1 MRLNRS
7 AALRRQSADVIRF
20 CRDLGEDEWGRPS
33 AAEGWRIKDVVAHLG
48 ASCHAIFTPASV
60 TLLYSKNIERTNDFY
75 VDQRRDWRP
84 ERVLA
89 EFERWS
95 RRLAALSGALS
106 RTPARNVRL
115 PLGELG
121 KYPAQVLLGSAVVFD
136 QHTHLR
142 YDLAPAL
149 DRPTPRIDEE
159 RTAVVLEWML
169 AVLSNQLRKAGP
181 PSLDRPVS
189 LTLTGPG
196 GGSWVVAADGRIQP
210 GAPDGAA
217 AIVGGAED
225 FPGWGTGRTP
235 WRDADIKIT
244 GDEDYAVRF
253 LDALN
258 IV

>member
-1 MRLNRS
+1 MKLNRS

-20 CRDLGEDEWGRPS
+20 CRDLGEDEWGRAS
-33 AAEGWRIKDVVAHLG
+33 AAQGWRIKDVIAHLA

-60 TLLYSKNIERTNDFY
+60 TLLFSKNIERTNDFY
-75 VDQRRDWRP
+75 VDQRRDWGP
-84 ERVLA
+84 DRVLA

-106 RTPARNVRL
+106 RTPARNLRL

-121 KYPAQVLLGSAVVFD
+121 KFPAEVLLGSAVVFD

-169 AVLSNQLRKAGP
+169 AVLSNQLGKAGP
-181 PSLDRPVS
+181 PWLDRSIS

-196 GGSWVVAADGRIQP
+196 GGSWVVASDGRIER
-210 GAPDGAA
+210 GAPDGAV
-217 AIVGGAED
+217 AIVGQAED

-235 WRDADIKIT
+235 WREADIKLT
-244 GDEDYAVRF
+244 GDEDYGVRF

>member
-1 MRLNRS
+1 MRLNRP
-7 AALRRQSADVIRF
+7 AALRRQCADVIRF
-20 CRDLGEDEWGRPS
+20 CRDLGEEEWARAS
-33 AAEGWRIKDVVAHLG
+33 AAQGWRIKDVIAHLG
-48 ASCHAIFTPASV
+48 ANCHAIFTPASV
-60 TLLYSKNIERTNDFY
+60 RLLLSKNIERTNDFY

-95 RRLAALSGALS
+95 RRLAALAGALS
-106 RTPARNVRL
+106 RTPARNMPL

-121 KYPAQVLLGSAVVFD
+121 KFPAEVLLGSAVVFD

-149 DRPTPRIDEE
+149 DRPAPRIDEE

-169 AVLSNQLRKAGP
+169 AVLSNQLRKASP
-181 PSLDRPVS
+181 PWLDRPVS

-196 GGSWVVAADGRIQP
+196 GGSWVVASDGRIER

-217 AIVGGAED
+217 AITGQADD
-225 FPGWGTGRTP
+225 FPGWATGRTP

-244 GDEDYAVRF
+244 GDEDYGGRF
-253 LDALN
+253 LDALH